1 MGAGKSHC
9 KKRQN
14 GPKQDVLM
22 FANAEEVFFYKKAI
36 LKFSFSIQEEKDTC
50 LGGRWSFDDVLMKPL
65 CEFQM
70 TK

>member
-1 MGAGKSHC
+1 
-9 KKRQN
+9 
-14 GPKQDVLM
+14 M

-36 LKFSFSIQEEKDTC
+36 LKFSYSIQEEKDTC
-50 LGGRWSFDDVLMKPL
+50 LGGRWSFDDILMKPL